1 MNEGEKKM
9 KRYRNIC
16 IGWIMP
22 ILLLIL
28 AGCGGEKQPEERK
41 VPEKLQA
48 QYTASSA
55 SPQVGQE
62 VTFSVSI
69 TQGEE
74 KVNDA
79 EAVKFEIWR
88 EGQKEKHAMVP
99 AKKTGD
105 GVYSIAQSFKE
116 PGTYYVM
123 YHIDARGLHSMA
135 KHKISVE

>member
-1 MNEGEKKM
+1 M

-16 IGWIMP
+16 IGWLVF
-22 ILLLIL
+22 ILLLVL
-28 AGCGGEKQPEERK
+28 VGCGGERQSEERK

-48 QYTASSA
+48 QYTASPA
-55 SPQVGQE
+55 SPQAGQE
-62 VTFSVSI
+62 ITFSVAI

-79 EAVKFEIWR
+79 EAVKFEIWH

-99 AKKTGD
+99 AKKTED
-105 GVYSIAQSFKE
+105 GVYSVVRAFKE

-135 KHKISVE
+135 KHKIIVK